1 MIAKKKLGSG
11 VNMTQTNTSSAYDL
25 NGQTQFLGRIY
36 TFLGWLGLIGA
47 GFLLFAL
54 FSPQAIPVNGIQ
66 TSLFRVSPHLSVFL
80 LICWS
85 TLLLHFAK
93 DVTGPRKWSTGFP
106 GVIVAVIN
114 LLSVPVGT
122 AVGIYTLWVLL
133 QYRRL
138 H

>member
-1 MIAKKKLGSG
+1 MT
-11 VNMTQTNTSSAYDL
+11 MTQANTSSAYDL
-25 NGQTQFLGRIY
+25 NGQTHFLGRIY

-47 GFLLFAL
+47 GFLLLAL
-54 FSPQAIPVNGIQ
+54 FSPQTIPADGIQ
-66 TSLFRVSPHLSVFL
+66 TSLFSISPHLSVFL

-85 TLLLHFAK
+85 TLLLNFAK
-93 DVTGPRKWSTGFP
+93 DVTGQRKWSTGIP
-106 GVIVAVIN
+106 GVIIAVIN

-122 AVGIYTLWVLL
+122 AVGLYTLWVLL